1 MKKQFALTANVKRFS
16 QAVNNILS
24 APPGIDRMALVYGD
38 PGLGK
43 TETALWWVNHY
54 GQGAAFV
61 RTKKL
66 MSGRWLLEE
75 IVSELGEQ
83 PAYRTSDLFRQAVD
97 ALAGTDRVVIL
108 DEIDYLAHDP
118 RCIETV
124 RDIHD
129 TTNSPFVFLGMGAAD
144 KKLKRY
150 RHLWRRFSQVVRFE
164 PLDKEDVT
172 AVISQICEVPVDNS
186 AIDAICATNN
196 LTVAML
202 YRWSQRFESLAK
214 SRQLELITADDL
226 TNKGSGKSNDPKT
239 N

>member
-1 MKKQFALTANVKRFS
+1 MKKIFAITNNVKRFS

-24 APPGIDRMALVYGD
+24 APPGIDRMGLIYGP

-43 TETALWWVNHY
+43 IETSLWWLNHY

-66 MSGRWLLEE
+66 MTGRWLLEE

-97 ALAGTDRVVIL
+97 ALVGTDRVVIL
-108 DEIDYLAHDP
+108 DEVDYLARDA
-118 RCIETV
+118 RVIETV
-124 RDIHD
+124 RDIAD
-129 TTNSPFVFLGMGAAD
+129 TTNSPFIFVGMDRAD

-150 RHLWRRFSQVVRFE
+150 RHLWRRFSQVIRFE
-164 PLDKEDVT
+164 PLDREDIAT
-172 AVISQICEVPVDNS
+172 VIKQICEVPVDDS

-214 SRQLELITADDL
+214 SRQLERITAEDL